1 MGRSVKAAND
11 AMALPAGVRGTADP
25 RFRSIAK
32 AFGRIFARGGKGG
45 ALSVYLDGSPVV
57 DICAGTSDRAGKILW
72 DKDTGTIPY
81 STSKGIA
88 STVIHRLADRNLL
101 DYDAPIA
108 EYWPAFGENGK
119 SAITAR
125 DALTHRAGLS
135 GLSGIAGSLDDIL
148 DHRRM
153 EERLA
158 AAKPDRY
165 LGAPAYHALTYGWL
179 VAGIA
184 RSITGKGMAELFRTE
199 VADPL
204 GVDGIHLGR
213 PPASAPT
220 KAAEL
225 VGSVDVFGR
234 RVAQLLTPVAAR
246 VPGPLYGTVRTMFV
260 PRVEDLFRGDDP
272 PILNAE
278 MPAANAVATASGLAT
293 LYSAIAC
300 GGETST
306 GRLLSADRIRVMSK
320 VQTRKLDR
328 TLYLPM
334 SWRLGYHSF
343 PIAGA
348 SHVLGHLGAAGS
360 GAWAD
365 PGTGLAMGFVHNR
378 LPDPRTLLF
387 DQTILAW
394 LSPMIVRAA
403 KAAKAG
409 GAVVIPVAANRTA
422 S

>member
-1 MGRSVKAAND
+1 MGNSAVTGND
-11 AMALPAGVRGTADP
+11 SMTLPAGVRGTADP
-25 RFRSIAK
+25 RFRSAVN

-45 ALSVYLDGSPVV
+45 ALSVYLDGTPVV
-57 DICAGTSDRAGKILW
+57 EICAGTSDRAGKVLW
-72 DKDTGTIPY
+72 DKDTGTVPY

-88 STVIHRLADRNLL
+88 STVIHRLADRNLI

-119 SAITAR
+119 SAITVR

-135 GLSGIAGSLDDIL
+135 GLPAGNLQELL
-148 DHRRM
+148 DHRLM

-165 LGAPAYHALTYGWL
+165 LGTPAYHSLTYGWL
-179 VAGIA
+179 LAGIA

-213 PPASAPT
+213 PPASART

-225 VGSVDVFGR
+225 VGSVDVFGH
-234 RVAQLLTPVAAR
+234 RVAQMLTPYAAR
-246 VPGPLYGTVRTMFV
+246 VPGPLNGVIRTMYF
-260 PRVEDLFRGDDP
+260 PGVEDLFRGDDP
-272 PILNAE
+272 PMLNTE
-278 MPAANAVATASGLAT
+278 MPAGNAVATASGLAA

-300 GGETST
+300 GGETDN
-306 GRLLSADRIRVMSK
+306 GRLLSPERIRLMSK
-320 VQTRKLDR
+320 VQTRKIDR
-328 TLYLPM
+328 TLFLPM

-343 PIAGA
+343 PMAGA
-348 SHVLGHLGAAGS
+348 PHVWGHLGAAGS

-365 PGTGLAMGFVHNR
+365 PSSGLALGFVHNR

-394 LSPMIVRAA
+394 LSPMVVRAA
-403 KAAKAG
+403 KAVKAG
-409 GAVVIPVAANRTA
+409 RPVVIPVAASRTA